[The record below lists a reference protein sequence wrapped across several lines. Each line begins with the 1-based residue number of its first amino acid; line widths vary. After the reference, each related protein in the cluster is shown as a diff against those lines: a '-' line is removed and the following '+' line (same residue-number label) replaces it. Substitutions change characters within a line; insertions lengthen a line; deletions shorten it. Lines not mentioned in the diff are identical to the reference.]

1 MSDKEHRNLS
11 DTISKMLDDMEKP
24 WTLKSKIKKD
34 LNKKTV
40 VNKISL
46 REAAK
51 EISLW
56 QKATIEW
63 LADPKHFQP
72 AYLPKMKVPDDGS
85 SMGVYTDKKGYF
97 DTVCRLWIGL
107 TFSDGNAALSPK
119 CRHKTS
125 GKECGM
131 VSILFN
137 QLVLQGIYNG
147 KIHKILNNVVQSTK
161 DIL

>member
-1 MSDKEHRNLS
+1 MSEILNKVYDLIVMSEKEHRNLS
-11 DTISKMLDDMEKP
+11 DIIGRMLDDMEKP
-24 WTLKSKIKKD
+24 WTLKTKIKKD

-56 QKATIEW
+56 QKATVEW

-72 AYLPKMKVPDDGS
+72 AYLPKMKVPDDGR
-85 SMGVYTDKKGYF
+85 SMGVYTNKKEYF

-107 TFSDGNAALSPK
+107 TFSDGNVALSPK

-131 VSILFN
+131 VSTLFN
-137 QLVLQGIYNG
+137 QLLQQSIFKEKIY
-147 KIHKILNNVVQSTK
+147 
-161 DIL
+161 

>member
-1 MSDKEHRNLS
+1 MSEKEHRNLS
-11 DTISKMLDDMEKP
+11 DIIGRMLDDMDKP
-24 WTLKSKIKKD
+24 WTLKTKIRKD
-34 LNKKTV
+34 LNKKTA
-40 VNKISL
+40 VNKVSL

-56 QKATIEW
+56 QKATVEW

-85 SMGVYTDKKGYF
+85 SMSVYAGKKEYF
-97 DTVCRLWIGL
+97 DTVSRLWIGL

-119 CRHKTS
+119 CCHKTS

-131 VSILFN
+131 VSPLLDQLF
-137 QLVLQGIYNG
+137 QQEIYKG
-147 KIHKILNNVVQSTK
+147 ELH
-161 DIL
+161 

>member
-1 MSDKEHRNLS
+1 MSEKEHRNLS
-11 DTISKMLDDMEKP
+11 DIIGRMLDDMDKS
-24 WTLKSKIKKD
+24 WTLKTKIRKD
-34 LNKKTV
+34 LNKKTA
-40 VNKISL
+40 VNKVSL

-56 QKATIEW
+56 QKATVEW

-85 SMGVYTDKKGYF
+85 SMGVYAGKKEYF
-97 DTVCRLWIGL
+97 DTVSRLWIGL

-131 VSILFN
+131 VSPLFD
-137 QLVLQGIYNG
+137 QLFQQQIYKG
-147 KIHKILNNVVQSTK
+147 ELH
-161 DIL
+161 